1 MTAVIWSME
10 RIKLRNETTNLSIDK
25 VYCCYFDEG
34 NLQVSQMLLIVVDP
48 RIQRIIVLA
57 TEETT
62 VATTCQP

>member
-34 NLQVSQMLLIVVDP
+34 NLQVSVTDVD
-48 RIQRIIVLA
+48 
-57 TEETT
+57 
-62 VATTCQP
+62 CC

>member
-1 MTAVIWSME
+1 MIWSIE

-25 VYCCYFDEG
+25 VYRCYFDEG
-34 NLQVSQMLLIVVDP
+34 NLQVTDVVDP
-48 RIQRIIVLA
+48 RIQRITVLA